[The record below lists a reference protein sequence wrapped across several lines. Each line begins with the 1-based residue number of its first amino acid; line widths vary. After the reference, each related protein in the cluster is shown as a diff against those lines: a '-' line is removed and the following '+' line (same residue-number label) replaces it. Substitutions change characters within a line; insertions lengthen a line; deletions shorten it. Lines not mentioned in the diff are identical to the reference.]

1 MKNKI
6 LEIINNITWFQVG
19 FNLFVLIVVIVKSTN
34 LTYDRIINFIIL
46 MILGNIFAYRLG
58 ENYKKLKDF
67 FNGNY

>member
-19 FNLFVLIVVIVKSTN
+19 FNPFLLITIVIRFKNPT
-34 LTYDRIINFIIL
+34 LDRAIYIIL
-46 MILGNIFAYRLG
+46 LVFIGNIFAYRLC

-67 FNGNY
+67 FK